1 MNWFLVIKHEKLLSL
16 SGYDISSHMTDTD
29 ILDGIVAISIV
40 ALFVMLGV
48 YSQRLA
54 HKLFE
59 HPKIL
64 EMMRLHSKTIMKLN
78 ACILLI
84 VILASFTVTLNMA
97 TFDYSYFEVPFDN
110 STIEVILFL
119 SNVMLDKILNIISFR
134 ETILKQTQL
143 MIKILI

>member
-1 MNWFLVIKHEKLLSL
+1 
-16 SGYDISSHMTDTD
+16 MTDTD

-110 STIEVILFL
+110 STIEVIICLA
-119 SNVMLDKILNIISFR
+119 NVMIRQILELLSFR
-134 ETILKQTQL
+134 VTILKQTQST
-143 MIKILI
+143 IKILT